1 MSTNDTKY
9 PYMTAHMLYDVQN
22 FSNSLEFDTG
32 HQLKEASFIYDGGQI
47 LHILYRENTNELEID
62 IIK

>member
-1 MSTNDTKY
+1 
-9 PYMTAHMLYDVQN
+9 MLHDVQN

-32 HQLKEASFIYDGGQI
+32 HQLKEANFIYDGGHI
-47 LHILYRENTNELEID
+47 LHILYRENANELAIE

>member
-9 PYMTAHMLYDVQN
+9 PYMTAHMLHDVQN

-32 HQLKEASFIYDGGQI
+32 HQLKEANFIYDGGHI
-47 LHILYRENTNELEID
+47 LHILYRENANELAIE